1 MTEKE
6 YNNCVQ
12 EHADGLFRFII
23 KNTNHNDDAHDIIQT
38 AYEKMWN
45 NITSI
50 DASTAKSYLFTIA
63 YNSLMDYFRKAE
75 KTATQ
80 AISEEHHFS
89 YHTQPHDVSAI
100 LHHALLQLPEM
111 QRMLV
116 LLKDYEGYSYHEISK
131 ITGLTALQ
139 VKVYLHRARL
149 KLKNYLVSIDKLI

>member
-23 KNTNHNDDAHDIIQT
+23 KNTKHNDDAHDIIQT

-45 NITSI
+45 NRTSI
-50 DASTAKSYLFTIA
+50 DASTAKSYLFAIA

-75 KTATQ
+75 NTATQ
-80 AISEEHHFS
+80 AISEAHHFS
-89 YHTQPHDVSAI
+89 YHTQPHDVSAT

>member
-12 EHADGLFRFII
+12 EHADGLFRFIL
-23 KNTNHNDDAHDIIQT
+23 KNTKHNDDAHDLIQT

-45 NITSI
+45 NRTSI

-63 YNSLMDYFRKAE
+63 YNSLMDYFRKA
-75 KTATQ
+75 KNISTQ
-80 AISEEHHFS
+80 AISEEHAFS
-89 YHTQPHDVSAI
+89 YYPQPHDVSAT
-100 LHHALLQLPEM
+100 LHHALLQLPEI

-116 LLKDYEGYSYHEISK
+116 LLKDYEGYTYHEISI

>member
-12 EHADGLFRFII
+12 EHSDGLFRFII
-23 KNTNHNDDAHDIIQT
+23 KNTKHNDDAHDIIQT

-45 NITSI
+45 NRITI
-50 DASTAKSYLFTIA
+50 EASTAKSYLFTIA
-63 YNSLMDYFRKAE
+63 YNCLMDYFRKAE

-89 YHTQPHDVSAI
+89 YHPQPHDVSAT

-116 LLKDYEGYSYHEISK
+116 LLKDYEGYTYYEISQ
-131 ITGLTALQ
+131 ITGLTTLQ

-149 KLKNYLVSIDKLI
+149 KLKDYLVSIDKLI

>member
-12 EHADGLFRFII
+12 EHADGLFRFIL
-23 KNTNHNDDAHDIIQT
+23 KNTKHIDDAHDIIQT
-38 AYEKMWN
+38 SYEKMWN
-45 NITSI
+45 NRTSI
-50 DASTAKSYLFTIA
+50 DAPTAKSYLFTIA
-63 YNSLMDYFRKAE
+63 YNCLMDYFRKA
-75 KTATQ
+75 KNISTQ
-80 AISEEHHFS
+80 AISEEHAFS
-89 YHTQPHDVSAI
+89 YYPQPHDVSAT

-116 LLKDYEGYSYHEISK
+116 LLKDYEGYTYHEISK

>member
-23 KNTNHNDDAHDIIQT
+23 KNTKHNDDAHDIMQT

-45 NITSI
+45 NRITI
-50 DASTAKSYLFTIA
+50 EASTAKSYLFTIA
-63 YNSLMDYFRKAE
+63 YNCLMDYFRKAG

-80 AISEEHHFS
+80 AISEEHAFS
-89 YHTQPHDVSAI
+89 YYPQPHDVSAT

-116 LLKDYEGYSYHEISK
+116 LLKDYEGYTYHEISK

>member
-1 MTEKE
+1 MTERE

-12 EHADGLFRFII
+12 EHSDGLFRFII
-23 KNTNHNDDAHDIIQT
+23 KNTKHNDDAHDIIQT

-45 NITSI
+45 NRITI
-50 DASTAKSYLFTIA
+50 EASTAKSYLFTIA
-63 YNSLMDYFRKAE
+63 YNCLMDYFRKA
-75 KTATQ
+75 KNISSQ
-80 AISEEHHFS
+80 AISEEHAFS
-89 YHTQPHDVSAI
+89 YHPQPHDVSAT

-116 LLKDYEGYSYHEISK
+116 LLKDYEGYTYHEICE

>member
-6 YNNCVQ
+6 YNNCVK

-23 KNTNHNDDAHDIIQT
+23 KNTNQIDDANDIIQT

-45 NITSI
+45 NRKVV
-50 DASTAKSYLFTIA
+50 DPSTAKSYLFTIA
-63 YNSLMDYFRKAE
+63 YNCLMDFFRNAE
-75 KTATQ
+75 KMQ
-80 AISEEHHFS
+80 KKAIADESIS
-89 YHTQPHDVSAI
+89 IYHPQPHDVSATI
-100 LHHALLQLPEM
+100 HFALDQLPEI

-116 LLKDYEGYSYHEISK
+116 LLKDFEGYTYIEISK

-149 KLKNYLVSIDKLI
+149 KLKTYLVSVDKLI

>member
-12 EHADGLFRFII
+12 EHADGLFRFIV
-23 KNTNHNDDAHDIIQT
+23 KSTKQQDDAHDIIQS

-45 NITSI
+45 NRASI
-50 DASTAKSYLFTIA
+50 DVTTAKSYLFTIA
-63 YNSLMDYFRKAE
+63 YNSLMDYFRKPD
-75 KTATQ
+75 KTTNHDV
-80 AISEEHHFS
+80 STDHHLS
-89 YHTQPHDVSAI
+89 CNQQPYDVSAI
-100 LHHALLQLPEM
+100 LHQAIHQLPEM

-116 LLKDYEGYSYHEISK
+116 LLKDYEGYTYHEMSK

-149 KLKNYLVSIDKLI
+149 KLKQYLVSIDKLI